1 MRKDV
6 QKHLESAE
14 MFLKESEHLFSGGFY
29 NGTVGRAYYT
39 MFHAATAALLAKD
52 VERTSHHAIIS
63 AFGEFIVKPGFLEG
77 KFHKYIIEAFAL
89 RNDCDYLAPFEAEE
103 AQAAATLQRAKEFVE
118 GCRKSC
124 K

>member
-29 NGTVGRAYYT
+29 NGTVGRAYYA

-63 AFGEFIVKPGFLEG
+63 AFGEFIVKPGLLEG
-77 KFHKYIIEAFAL
+77 KFH
-89 RNDCDYLAPFEAEE
+89 
-103 AQAAATLQRAKEFVE
+103 ATLQRAKEFVE
-118 GCRKSC
+118 ACRKSC